1 MTQPD
6 QAQHFANDLEALI
19 TRYRHEYDLTY
30 STMVGVLHLQT
41 FMLCR
46 EAEKACEEDAANDNG
61 E

>member
-19 TRYRHEYDLTY
+19 TRYRHEYELTY
-30 STMVGVLHLQT
+30 STLIGVLHLQT

-46 EAEKACEEDAANDNG
+46 EAEKRAEKDAANDNG